1 MRGVGGLGRARS
13 LAAGAAAQ
21 PLKPLGQRVA
31 VARDVAFAFAYP
43 ALLEGWRSVGAALQF
58 FSPLA
63 DEAPDATADAVYLP
77 GGYPELHA
85 GSLPVNCRF
94 LGWLREAAQ
103 RRPTI
108 YGECGGILGNATLLA
123 Y

>member
-77 GGYPELHA
+77 VRNPALHA
-85 GSLPVNCRF
+85 AALPRNGRYLDGRRAAAKRGSTAS
-94 LGWLREAAQ
+94 AA
-103 RRPTI
+103 
-108 YGECGGILGNATLLA
+108 CGSSIV
-123 Y
+123 